1 MQRCPLYLYRLSPL
15 HTGALHCAPCRYLD
29 RLGKLERFRRH
40 TYCVTLTPYSA
51 DLWLGLMTVIEW
63 PKVREAFN
71 VLPLSISRSIS
82 LPEASIV
89 SLPPL
94 NLTVPTDDSRR
105 VSKDLSEQEGADQPA
120 FERDT
125 LNVYLVVRS

>member
-1 MQRCPLYLYRLSPL
+1 M
-15 HTGALHCAPCRYLD
+15 
-29 RLGKLERFRRH
+29 
-40 TYCVTLTPYSA
+40 TLTPYSA

-89 SLPPL
+89 SLPPHSISL
-94 NLTVPTDDSRR
+94 YLLMTLVGCP
-105 VSKDLSEQEGADQPA
+105 KDLSEQEGADQPA